1 MKETKKLSTFSIVL
15 YVVGSCI
22 GAGIFF
28 KNAEIQSNTGNLYLS
43 LVAWVMALLV
53 LICVGLALAYM
64 LANSKGSNKLA
75 YVSWAKRF
83 TNYRIYKGFVNF
95 ITYFYLPLS
104 IWFLSFYA
112 TMALQDAI
120 HVLNPSITLS
130 WWAVSLIS
138 LALTVYFVITVFSAK
153 NLGMIQN
160 HALTYIKIIPILLTI
175 IFGFISFKYG
185 TTGNDATT
193 TSTDEPAKLNHVW
206 VCFGII
212 ACFPAIF
219 FTMDGF
225 YNGASVSDRMKNP
238 KNIGKGLVI
247 GLVVTSI
254 IYILIAIATGLGG
267 NTGTVTGVFDS
278 LSTMKNIK
286 IFYFITMLGIFF
298 AVTSIINS
306 FTMFAKE
313 IFYDLASTKELKM
326 DKLVNSK
333 SEFVNSLRVLLPIII
348 VFVAATGLG
357 CLFYSNY
364 EIGEYD
370 HISGKIYTLCDEL
383 SNMSTLFAFIGII
396 ICILFY
402 FVKNK
407 KASKLF
413 KFYALV
419 GIIFFTL
426 SYVYEASRIVFN
438 LVATTLFTIKNN
450 SPFTTYI
457 LPAIIDFCLVI
468 CMVILCFY
476 PYKKPKNY
484 NLHSKL

>member
-1 MKETKKLSTFSIVL
+1 MKEIKKLSSFSIVL

-28 KNAEIQSNTGNLYLS
+28 KNAEIQSNTGSLWLS
-43 LVAWVMALLV
+43 LVSWVMALLV
-53 LICVGLALAYM
+53 LICVGLSLAYM

-95 ITYFYLPLS
+95 ITFFYLPLS
-104 IWFLSFYA
+104 LWFLSFYA

-120 HVLNPSITLS
+120 HVLNPDITLS
-130 WWAVSLIS
+130 WWVVSLIS

-153 NLGMIQN
+153 NLGMYQN

-185 TTGNDATT
+185 TSEATT
-193 TSTDEPAKLNHVW
+193 SVSDSSEPAKLNHVW
-206 VCFGII
+206 ICFGII

-225 YNGASVSDRMKNP
+225 YNGAAVSDRMKNP
-238 KNIGKGLVI
+238 KNIGKALVI
-247 GLVVTSI
+247 GLVVTSV
-254 IYILIAIATGLGG
+254 IYILIAIACGLGAD
-267 NTGTVTGVFDS
+267 TGTVTGIFDR

-298 AVTSIINS
+298 AVASIINS
-306 FTMFAKE
+306 FTMFTKE

-326 DKLVNSK
+326 DKLVSSK
-333 SEFVNSLRVLLPIII
+333 NDFINSLRVLLLIII
-348 VFVAATGLG
+348 VFVVFTGLG
-357 CLFYSNY
+357 CMFYSNY

-370 HISGKIYTLCDEL
+370 YVSGKIYTLCDEL

-396 ICILFY
+396 LCILFY
-402 FVKNK
+402 FIKNK
-407 KASKLF
+407 KATKLF

-419 GIIFFTL
+419 GIIFFAL
-426 SYVYEASRIVFN
+426 SYAYEAARIVFN
-438 LVATTLFTIKNN
+438 LVATTLFTVKNN
-450 SPFTTYI
+450 SPFTTYV

-476 PYKKPKNY
+476 PYKTPKNY